1 MSHPRVVT
9 TISVA
14 VICAVCAI
22 VIVLIT
28 NQRPHDVRTE
38 RLWGARAALL
48 ISNARIA
55 DCHKKA
61 IEALYATFDAYDLK
75 LPHSTLKARGDKS
88 LAAIGALTGA
98 CAEVKG
104 IHEEEVIE
112 MMFDTYAK
120 TLSK

>member
-1 MSHPRVVT
+1 MSHQRFVT
-9 TISVA
+9 TISVTF
-14 VICAVCAI
+14 ICAVCVI
-22 VIVLIT
+22 VIALIT
-28 NQRPHDVRTE
+28 NQRPHDVRAE

-61 IEALYATFDAYDLK
+61 AEALYATFDFYDPK
-75 LPHSTLKARGDKS
+75 LPHSTLKERKDKS

-104 IHEEEVIE
+104 IHEEEVID
-112 MMFDTYAK
+112 MMFDAYTKAVAK
-120 TLSK
+120 